1 MNEHREPPIPKTP
14 VRRRAFL
21 GAMAAGLAAASV
33 GALSRHRAAGAAAAN
48 VSDKRKARYRADS
61 AEVQSFYRV
70 NRYPGQ

>member
-1 MNEHREPPIPKTP
+1 MNKHQEPPIPKTP

-21 GAMAAGLAAASV
+21 GAMAAGLAVASA
-33 GALSRHRAAGAAAAN
+33 GALSRRQATGATAAN